1 MSVAERIEALKA
13 RHAALE
19 KTLHDEEVRPHP
31 DDETIADLKRKKLR
45 IKDELASLQEVTH
58 H

>member
-1 MSVAERIEALKA
+1 MSMVERIESLKM

-19 KTLHDEEVRPHP
+19 RSLHDEEVRPYP
-31 DDETIADLKRKKLR
+31 DEDIITELKKRKLR
-45 IKDELASLQEVTH
+45 IKDELASLEFETH

>member
-1 MSVAERIEALKA
+1 MSMVERIESLKA

-19 KTLHDEEVRPHP
+19 KSLHEEEVRPHP
-31 DDETIADLKRKKLR
+31 DDDVIHELKKRKLR
-45 IKDELASLQEVTH
+45 IKDELAALQGQPH

>member
-19 KTLHDEEVRPHP
+19 KNIHDEEVRPHP
-31 DDETIADLKRKKLR
+31 DDDVVTELKKRKLR
-45 IKDELASLQEVTH
+45 IKDELATLEHPPSH
-58 H
+58 

>member
-1 MSVAERIEALKA
+1 MSVSERIEALKA

-19 KTLHDEEVRPHP
+19 KTIHDEEVRPHP
-31 DDETIADLKRKKLR
+31 DDDVIHELKKRKLR
-45 IKDELASLQEVTH
+45 IKDELATLEHPMH